1 MEIPIESLIID
12 QLISGLTKIRDIV
25 KIIEIHYDHGCLA
38 NNCQDIYS
46 EIDELLKVFLK
57 AERKLNG

>member
-1 MEIPIESLIID
+1 MEIPIESLIIA

-38 NNCQDIYS
+38 SNCQDIYS